1 MDTGRSR
8 GRVLAMRLPVLPLV
22 VALTLLA
29 PALTTSGCG
38 GSSTST
44 MDLSVPDNVVYV
56 ATTDEALGMLLG
68 TAVKS
73 GGTVALLEP
82 TTPTYSIAAAP
93 ALRWSVGT
101 LAVVPQRYPSF
112 FGAIAYAHGTPVTGT
127 ATYLRILD
135 ASGNALVAAF
145 TTAPGY
151 NPSNTDNA
159 ALAAY
164 LTAKGA
170 AATVTVELTSARFE
184 NDRVTEGPF
193 RAPSATF
200 TLVP

>member
-1 MDTGRSR
+1 
-8 GRVLAMRLPVLPLV
+8 MRLPVLPLV
-22 VALTLLA
+22 MALALLG

-38 GSSTST
+38 GTSSST
-44 MDLSVPDNVVYV
+44 MDMTVPENVTYV

-68 TAVKS
+68 TAVKT

-82 TTPTYSIAAAP
+82 ATPTYSIAGAGP
-93 ALRWSVGT
+93 FRWSVGS

-112 FGAIAYAHGTPVTGT
+112 FGALAYAHGHPVTGT

-135 ASGNALVAAF
+135 ASGTALVAAF

-151 NPSNTDNA
+151 APSNTDAA

-170 AATVTVELTSARFE
+170 AATVTVELTAARFE